1 MMGTSSTLSAARPA
15 KRSDKRSGSHPD
27 IALPKVR
34 RVAIVAVP
42 PARMLDVVGPAEVFA
57 DANKL
62 HGGEPAYEVE
72 IVAAAEDRA
81 VPTQIGV
88 PILAHRT
95 YRELRSP
102 VDTLLVA
109 GGEWPPEK
117 QHSPDFLSWLREQ
130 SKKVRRLGSVCT
142 GALVLADADLLNGRP
157 ATTHWN
163 WCNELVQKHPL
174 VKVDPDPIYVRDKN
188 VYTSAGVTAGIDL
201 ALALVEED
209 LGSSLALQVARMMVV
224 FLRRSGGQS
233 QFSAT
238 LAAQACESQP
248 LRDLL
253 AWMADNVT
261 QDLCVASL
269 AQRATMSPRNFAR
282 VFKQQIGET
291 PAQHIENL
299 RLEAARRKLETSA
312 LSLEQI
318 AESSG
323 FSCAEILRRTFVR
336 RLGITP
342 GQYRASFGRAK
353 SSRFRTQIG
362 RNRWLLVS

>member
-1 MMGTSSTLSAARPA
+1 MPANRLA
-15 KRSDKRSGSHPD
+15 KRRSKPSGSHPI

-34 RVAIVAVP
+34 YVAIVAVP

-62 HGGEPAYEVE
+62 HGGEPVYEIE
-72 IVAAAEDRA
+72 IIAAAEDRA

-95 YRELRSP
+95 YRELHGP

-109 GGEWPPEK
+109 GGEWLPDK
-117 QHSPDFLSWLREQ
+117 RHSPDFLNWLREQ
-130 SKKVRRLGSVCT
+130 SGKVRRLGSVCT

-174 VKVDPDPIYVRDKN
+174 VKVDADAIYIRDQN
-188 VYTSAGVTAGIDL
+188 IYTSAGVTAGIDL

-209 LGSSLALQVARMMVV
+209 LGASVALQIARMMVV

-253 AWMADNVT
+253 AWMADNIRR
-261 QDLCVASL
+261 DLSVAFL
-269 AQRATMSPRNFAR
+269 ARRAAMSPRNFAR
-282 VFKQQIGET
+282 VFAQEVGDT
-291 PAQHIENL
+291 PARHLENL
-299 RLEAARRKLETSA
+299 RLEAARRQLDTTSS
-312 LSLEQI
+312 SLE
-318 AESSG
+318 
-323 FSCAEILRRTFVR
+323 EIGDT
-336 RLGITP
+336 
-342 GQYRASFGRAK
+342 
-353 SSRFRTQIG
+353 
-362 RNRWLLVS
+362 

>member
-1 MMGTSSTLSAARPA
+1 
-15 KRSDKRSGSHPD
+15 
-27 IALPKVR
+27 
-34 RVAIVAVP
+34 
-42 PARMLDVVGPAEVFA
+42 MLDVVGPAEVFT

-62 HGGEPAYEVE
+62 HGGEPVYEVE
-72 IVAAAEDRA
+72 IIAAAEDRV
-81 VPTQIGV
+81 VPTQIGL

-95 YRELRSP
+95 YREVHGP

-109 GGEWPPEK
+109 GGEWPPDK
-117 QHSPDFLSWLREQ
+117 RHSPDFLKWLRDRGRT
-130 SKKVRRLGSVCT
+130 VRRLGSVCT

-174 VKVDPDPIYVRDKN
+174 VKVDPDQIYVRDEN

-209 LGSSLALQVARMMVV
+209 LGSALALQVARMMVV

-238 LAAQACESQP
+238 LAAQACEKQP

-253 AWMADNVT
+253 AWMADNLRR
-261 QDLCVASL
+261 DLSIGSL
-269 AQRATMSPRNFAR
+269 AQRAAMSRRNFAR
-282 VFKQQIGET
+282 VFKQQVGET
-291 PAQHIENL
+291 PAQHIESL
-299 RLEAARRKLETSA
+299 RLEASRRQLETSS

-318 AESSG
+318 AEASG
-323 FSCAEILRRTFVR
+323 FRSAEILRRTFAR

-342 GQYRASFGRAK
+342 GQYRASFSQAK
-353 SSRFRTQIG
+353 NQ
-362 RNRWLLVS
+362 

>member
-1 MMGTSSTLSAARPA
+1 MFSATMPA
-15 KRSDKRSGSHPD
+15 KRRNQRGGRHMRT
-27 IALPKVR
+27 ALPKVR
-34 RVAIVAVP
+34 YVAIVGVP
-42 PARMLDVVGPAEVFA
+42 PARMLDIVGPAEVFT

-62 HGGEPAYEVE
+62 NGGEPAYEVE
-72 IVAAAEDRA
+72 IIAAAEDRA

-95 YRELRSP
+95 YRELHGP

-109 GGEWPPEK
+109 GGEWPPDK
-117 QHSPDFLSWLREQ
+117 RHSPDFLDWLREQ
-130 SKKVRRLGSVCT
+130 SGKVRRLGSVCT
-142 GALVLADADLLNGRP
+142 GALVLADADLLNGRA

-174 VKVDPDPIYVRDKN
+174 VKVDPHPIYVRDKN

-209 LGSSLALQVARMMVV
+209 LGSSIALQVARMMVV

-238 LAAQACESQP
+238 LAAQASESQP

-253 AWMADNVT
+253 AWMADNFT
-261 QDLCVASL
+261 RDLSVASL
-269 AQRATMSPRNFAR
+269 AQRAAMSLRNFDR
-282 VFKQQIGET
+282 LFKQQVGET

-299 RLEAARRKLETSA
+299 RLEAARRKLETTS
-312 LSLEQI
+312 LNLEQI
-318 AESSG
+318 AAASG
-323 FSCAEILRRTFVR
+323 FSSAEILRRTFAR
-336 RLGITP
+336 LLGITP
-342 GQYRASFGRAK
+342 GQYRASFGQAK
-353 SSRFRTQIG
+353 IQ
-362 RNRWLLVS
+362 

>member
-1 MMGTSSTLSAARPA
+1 
-15 KRSDKRSGSHPD
+15 
-27 IALPKVR
+27 
-34 RVAIVAVP
+34 
-42 PARMLDVVGPAEVFA
+42 MLDVVGPAEVFA
-57 DANKL
+57 DANNL
-62 HGGEPAYEVE
+62 HGGEPVYKVE
-72 IVAAAEDRA
+72 IIAAAEDRA

-95 YRELRSP
+95 YRDLRGP

-109 GGEWPPEK
+109 GGEWPFDK
-117 QHSPDFLSWLREQ
+117 RHSPDFLNWLREQ
-130 SKKVRRLGSVCT
+130 STKVRRLCSVCT
-142 GALVLADADLLNGRP
+142 GALVLADADLLDGRP
-157 ATTHWN
+157 ATTHWH

-209 LGSSLALQVARMMVV
+209 LGASLALQVARMMVV
-224 FLRRSGGQS
+224 FLRRPGGQS

-238 LAAQACESQP
+238 LAAQASESQP

-253 AWMADNVT
+253 AWMADNLT
-261 QDLCVASL
+261 RDLSVRSL
-269 AQRATMSPRNFAR
+269 ARRAAMSLRNFDR
-282 VFKQQIGET
+282 VFKQQVGET

-299 RLEAARRKLETSA
+299 RLEAARRQLEASS

-318 AESSG
+318 AEASG
-323 FSCAEILRRTFVR
+323 FSSAEILRRTFVR

-342 GQYRASFGRAK
+342 GRYRVSFGQAK
-353 SSRFRTQIG
+353 LRHFCA
-362 RNRWLLVS
+362 

>member
-1 MMGTSSTLSAARPA
+1 MPADRPA
-15 KRSDKRSGSHPD
+15 KRRDKRESHTN
-27 IALPKVR
+27 ITLPKVR
-34 RVAIVAVP
+34 HVAIIAVP

-62 HGGEPAYEVE
+62 HGGEPVYEIE
-72 IVAAAEDRA
+72 IIAAAEDRA

-95 YRELRSP
+95 YRELHGP

-109 GGEWPPEK
+109 GGEWPPDK
-117 QHSPDFLSWLREQ
+117 RHSPDFLSWLREQ
-130 SKKVRRLGSVCT
+130 SRKVRRLGSVCT

-209 LGSSLALQVARMMVV
+209 LGASVALQIARMMVV

-238 LAAQACESQP
+238 LAAQTCESRP

-253 AWMADNVT
+253 AWMAGNVT
-261 QDLCVASL
+261 RDLSVASL
-269 AQRATMSPRNFAR
+269 AQRAAMSPRNFAR
-282 VFKQQIGET
+282 VFKQQVGET

-299 RLEAARRKLETSA
+299 RLEAARRQLETSS
-312 LSLEQI
+312 LSSEQV
-318 AESSG
+318 AEASG
-323 FSCAEILRRTFVR
+323 FSSAEILRRTFAR

-342 GQYRASFGRAK
+342 GQYRASFGQARI
-353 SSRFRTQIG
+353 Q
-362 RNRWLLVS
+362 

>member
-1 MMGTSSTLSAARPA
+1 MPA
-15 KRSDKRSGSHPD
+15 KRRNQRGGRHTQT
-27 IALPKVR
+27 ALPKVR
-34 RVAIVAVP
+34 YVAIVGVP
-42 PARMLDVVGPAEVFA
+42 PARMLDVVGPAEVFT

-62 HGGEPAYEVE
+62 HGGEPAYKVE
-72 IVAAAEDRA
+72 IIAAAEDRA

-88 PILAHRT
+88 PIVAHRT
-95 YRELRSP
+95 YRELHGP

-109 GGEWPPEK
+109 GGEWPSDK
-117 QHSPDFLSWLREQ
+117 RHSPDFLSWLREQ
-130 SKKVRRLGSVCT
+130 SGRVRRLGSVCT

-163 WCNELVQKHPL
+163 WCNQLVQQHPL
-174 VKVDPDPIYVRDKN
+174 VKVDPDPIYVRDNN

-253 AWMADNVT
+253 AWMADNFT
-261 QDLCVASL
+261 QDLSVASL
-269 AQRATMSPRNFAR
+269 AQRVAMSLRNFDR
-282 VFKQQIGET
+282 VFKQQVGET

-299 RLEAARRKLETSA
+299 RLEAARRQLEATS
-312 LSLEQI
+312 LNLEQI
-318 AESSG
+318 AVASG
-323 FSCAEILRRTFVR
+323 FSSAEILRRTFAR

-342 GQYRASFGRAK
+342 GQYRASFGQAK
-353 SSRFRTQIG
+353 TQ
-362 RNRWLLVS
+362 